1 MNKQKT
7 VSVPE
12 QIDRM
17 MQRIALGV
25 FLVAIAY
32 AISASKFFVN
42 EKTANI
48 LDISSQVLG
57 VIIIVLVL
65 PAFLKF
71 VIMKRKNREAC
82 SEPEGFVI
90 EMFDK
95 ATGKSFQ
102 FTFLFL
108 IALEFVSGNYL
119 TNLPTEFF
127 IKLIISVTLA
137 IFSLSFFFLNR
148 AGGDLEA
155 EDEFTNGE
163 NP

>member
-1 MNKQKT
+1 M
-7 VSVPE
+7 
-12 QIDRM
+12 
-17 MQRIALGV
+17 
-25 FLVAIAY
+25 VA
-32 AISASKFFVN
+32 AIGETGHFRT
-42 EKTANI
+42 TA
-48 LDISSQVLG
+48 
-57 VIIIVLVL
+57 
-65 PAFLKF
+65 
-71 VIMKRKNREAC
+71 
-82 SEPEGFVI
+82 EPEGFVI

-119 TNLPTEFF
+119 TDLPTEFF